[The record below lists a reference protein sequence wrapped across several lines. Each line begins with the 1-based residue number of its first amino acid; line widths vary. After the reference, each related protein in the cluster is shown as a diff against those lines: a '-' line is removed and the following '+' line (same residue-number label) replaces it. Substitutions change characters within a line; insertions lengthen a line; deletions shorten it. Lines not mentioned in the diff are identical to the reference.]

1 MLALKRRLFG
11 APHDA
16 PKVPEEGPPR
26 HRRKQTD
33 PKRVRRTESDQENN
47 LASCHRAPTSNLV
60 AAGYITGPREALTR
74 VDAPASID
82 AVVCTD
88 RLVSPVTCVT
98 AAILGQSGEP
108 ISPSYI
114 VIRMLKVCVSRSDC
128 RRRIRTWTHLS
139 TSRQPLIRP
148 MFQMSRRSTQAATT
162 AKDPSRSSAR
172 MLRCVPD
179 HTMFLMLLVLGV
191 VDLLV
196 HPQEGS
202 VSELSEV
209 CVTVHNDSPPCE
221 RTPEADVSD
230 LELDIDDPEES
241 CTDHVSAYSTVELTA
256 RQRAR
261 FTKMLRKPVS
271 YCQPEG
277 GTTTLKKLLN
287 FKIMGEDG
295 LVKYVRTA
303 LDHHDCHT
311 CDAMML
317 LTSFWSRAVPY

>member
-1 MLALKRRLFG
+1 M
-11 APHDA
+11 
-16 PKVPEEGPPR
+16 
-26 HRRKQTD
+26 
-33 PKRVRRTESDQENN
+33 N
-47 LASCHRAPTSNLV
+47 
-60 AAGYITGPREALTR
+60 
-74 VDAPASID
+74 
-82 AVVCTD
+82 
-88 RLVSPVTCVT
+88 
-98 AAILGQSGEP
+98 
-108 ISPSYI
+108 
-114 VIRMLKVCVSRSDC
+114 
-128 RRRIRTWTHLS
+128 
-139 TSRQPLIRP
+139 
-148 MFQMSRRSTQAATT
+148 
-162 AKDPSRSSAR
+162 
-172 MLRCVPD
+172 
-179 HTMFLMLLVLGV
+179 HTMFLMLLVLAA

-256 RQRAR
+256 RQRAK

-303 LDHHDCHT
+303 LDHCELPYLRRDDVAEIVLVSCSAILKPGSNIIMSKEVSADCSI
-311 CDAMML
+311 CCVVPQIQ
-317 LTSFWSRAVPY
+317 SSRACDS

>member
-33 PKRVRRTESDQENN
+33 PKRAISLAPERRLPESTPQ
-47 LASCHRAPTSNLV
+47 
-60 AAGYITGPREALTR
+60 
-74 VDAPASID
+74 PASTLSSVPTGSSALSPVSQPPPSGSPDQDVDTPVDEPSTSDPAYVPDESTID
-82 AVVCTD
+82 TGSD
-88 RLVSPVTCVT
+88 DSERSITLVSED
-98 AAILGQSGEP
+98 AE
-108 ISPSYI
+108 
-114 VIRMLKVCVSRSDC
+114 
-128 RRRIRTWTHLS
+128 
-139 TSRQPLIRP
+139 
-148 MFQMSRRSTQAATT
+148 
-162 AKDPSRSSAR
+162 
-172 MLRCVPD
+172 
-179 HTMFLMLLVLGV
+179 
-191 VDLLV
+191 
-196 HPQEGS
+196 EGS